1 MVVSLD
7 AEKAFDS
14 IEHWYLRELLRRLG
28 LNEFI
33 QIFDLIYKN
42 QKVSIQVNNR
52 EAGKY
57 KIKNGVKQG
66 DALSCILF
74 ILGLEP
80 LIKNI
85 TRDPRIKNI
94 KLHDHIIPKIV
105 AYADDIACI
114 IEPNQSTLQSIF
126 SHYQNMSNVSGLNL
140 NADKTE
146 LICHKNVERS
156 FEVSYNLK
164 TFKIK
169 PCTEI
174 KVNGLFISY
183 DNKMVRKKNF
193 EKVISSVEGQL
204 KSWSHRNLTVMG
216 KIQIFKTF
224 GLSQILFIASTNLF
238 SRSEEKQL
246 DNLIYKFI
254 WNRDMSKNKAPDR
267 LKRSILQQEISH
279 LGFGMID
286 FKDVVNSIRLKTIL
300 RLLNDRDSPLHDIV
314 TNSVTNSVTN
324 IKIINKITPTIDNS
338 IGLLNK
344 HWKNTLKNCPQ
355 DKVQDLSKVIFHE
368 FVGNIIQGSVI
379 KGWS

>member
-1 MVVSLD
+1 
-7 AEKAFDS
+7 
-14 IEHWYLRELLRRLG
+14 
-28 LNEFI
+28 
-33 QIFDLIYKN
+33 
-42 QKVSIQVNNR
+42 
-52 EAGKY
+52 
-57 KIKNGVKQG
+57 
-66 DALSCILF
+66 
-74 ILGLEP
+74 
-80 LIKNI
+80 
-85 TRDPRIKNI
+85 
-94 KLHDHIIPKIV
+94 
-105 AYADDIACI
+105 
-114 IEPNQSTLQSIF
+114 
-126 SHYQNMSNVSGLNL
+126 
-140 NADKTE
+140 
-146 LICHKNVERS
+146 
-156 FEVSYNLK
+156 
-164 TFKIK
+164 
-169 PCTEI
+169 
-174 KVNGLFISY
+174 
-183 DNKMVRKKNF
+183 
-193 EKVISSVEGQL
+193 
-204 KSWSHRNLTVMG
+204 MG

-368 FVGNIIQGSVI
+368 FVGNIIQGSII